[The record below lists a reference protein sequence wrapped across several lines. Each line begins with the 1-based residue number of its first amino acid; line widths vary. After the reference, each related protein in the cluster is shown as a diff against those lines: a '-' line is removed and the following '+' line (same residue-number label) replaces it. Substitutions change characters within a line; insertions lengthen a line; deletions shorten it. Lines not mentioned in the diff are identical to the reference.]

1 MSRLVR
7 PQRPVRQIAALW
19 FAAGITVA
27 AVVGFFF
34 DSKQGD
40 ARRHMAYDKVRA
52 KGRDLGRWGGKKG
65 RHLRNQA
72 YQDWEEKGI
81 PIPRKY
87 LDPDGRAPWT
97 NPPYPPVAPQPREAK
112 P

>member
-52 KGRDLGRWGGKKG
+52 KGRDLVGGAARKAGTCGTRRW
-65 RHLRNQA
+65 A
-72 YQDWEEKGI
+72 WW
-81 PIPRKY
+81 PR
-87 LDPDGRAPWT
+87 
-97 NPPYPPVAPQPREAK
+97 
-112 P
+112 

>member
-1 MSRLVR
+1 METSDLSQRARDLVSGRMSRLVR

-72 YQDWEEKGI
+72 MGTVAEMK
-81 PIPRKY
+81 RKT
-87 LDPDGRAPWT
+87 DDTPSESTAGT
-97 NPPYPPVAPQPREAK
+97 GS
-112 P
+112 

>member
-1 MSRLVR
+1 MATSRLSQKARELMNRRMPDLVR
-7 PQRPVRQIAALW
+7 PQRPVRLVAALW

-40 ARRHMAYDKVRA
+40 ARRHMAYEKVRA
-52 KGRDLGRWGGKKG
+52 KGRDIGQWGGKKG

-72 YQDWEEKGI
+72 MGTVAEMK
-81 PIPRKY
+81 RKT
-87 LDPDGRAPWT
+87 DTPSEPTA
-97 NPPYPPVAPQPREAK
+97 
-112 P
+112 